1 MKNQDVY
8 VTKMVIWGIM
18 VSALFTYLII
28 AYVAAY
34 APSRHKVISGPLIQL
49 RVILMTLMAVS
60 FLLGV
65 GLPKLLP
72 KLAKNPRDPNG
83 YILYI
88 AQLALQVAAA
98 LFGFLFTMLS
108 FRIGYSLIACALSL
122 IGMMPLMPR
131 RAVRG

>member
-1 MKNQDVY
+1 MKSQNVY
-8 VTKMVIWGIM
+8 ATKMLIWGIM

-34 APSRHKVISGPLIQL
+34 APSRQKVIAGPLIQL

-72 KLAKNPRDPNG
+72 KLAKNPNDPNG

-88 AQLALQVAAA
+88 AQLSLQVAAA

-108 FRIGYSLIACALSL
+108 FL
-122 IGMMPLMPR
+122 R
-131 RAVRG
+131 RDLPQI